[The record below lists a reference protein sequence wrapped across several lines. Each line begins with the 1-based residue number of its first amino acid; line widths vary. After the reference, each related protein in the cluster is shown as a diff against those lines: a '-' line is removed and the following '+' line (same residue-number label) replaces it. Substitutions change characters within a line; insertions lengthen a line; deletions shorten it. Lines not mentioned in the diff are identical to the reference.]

1 MSTKYPQEIGEVWG
15 FRIGNDPT
23 IDLIRGTREQVEIH
37 IARVSRAF
45 GRSVEGPIGP
55 FHDFIHDP
63 ESHAKNV
70 LAEYE
75 AEDNTPPHQ

>member
-45 GRSVEGPIGP
+45 GRPVEGPIP
-55 FHDFIHDP
+55 IWDVIHTP
-63 ESHAKNV
+63 ESHAEDV

-75 AEDNTPPHQ
+75 EENNTPPPQ